1 MTLLIGGIQ
10 KYGTNERIYNRNR
23 VTDVENKPVVTKGE
37 REGNKL
43 GDWDDISTLL
53 YIKQITNKDLLYSRG
68 NLTQN
73 SVMAYM
79 EKET

>member
-10 KYGTNERIYNRNR
+10 KYGTNEHIYNRNR

-53 YIKQITNKDLLYSRG
+53 YIKQITSKDLLFSTG
-68 NLTQN
+68 NSAQYF
-73 SVMAYM
+73 VMI
-79 EKET
+79 